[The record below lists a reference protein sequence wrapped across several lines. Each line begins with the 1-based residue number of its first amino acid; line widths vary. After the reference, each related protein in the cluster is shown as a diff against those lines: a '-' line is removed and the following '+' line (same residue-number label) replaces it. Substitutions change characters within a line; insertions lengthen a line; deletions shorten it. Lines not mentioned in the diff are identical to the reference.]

1 MEQCSYFTL
10 ECFAH
15 DVTTSLVTDSSKT
28 GSPTFSLAFA
38 FLDYPLLLVHATDE
52 RLAAELYSPTAPAQ
66 QQTLLRFGC
75 GKSCVFQAD
84 PAELEFLL
92 EQVGACF

>member
-1 MEQCSYFTL
+1 MEQGAYFTL

-15 DVTTSLVTDSSKT
+15 DVTTTLTSGSSQG
-28 GSPTFSLAFA
+28 GSPAFSLAFA
-38 FLDYPLLLVHATDE
+38 FLDYPLLLVHAVEE
-52 RLAAELYSPTAPAQ
+52 RLAAELHSSTALAQ
-66 QQTLLRFGC
+66 QQTLLRFSC

-92 EQVGACF
+92 EQVT